1 MNKKEL
7 AEIKRRFD
15 PKKGNIPGIHG
26 CYVTSKGEILS
37 VFDTPMIS
45 ISEDDATKYMA
56 LFKRVLSGTPGQ
68 TGIDIVFSPEQVMSS
83 EQHQLLM
90 NLRDSALKDADLV
103 NMLYQT
109 IIDAIHMEENYL
121 ILLMN
126 DTYDVPH
133 RAKDAQ
139 RVLDDTQ
146 NETVFSYFVC
156 CICPVKLSKPVLSYW
171 AHENEFHS
179 SEPEWLVGAPEAG
192 FMFPAFDDRTSNIY
206 NALYYVRD
214 PEMAHEELTDALFHT
229 ELPMPAPAQKET
241 FQAILKDTLTE
252 DLNLEVMQ
260 AVHEQIAEKIEQ
272 TKEDKKAEA
281 PIVSAP
287 EVRSILEASGVPS
300 EKAEAFE
307 QKFEEQFG
315 RGTTLSAA
323 NIVNPKQF
331 EVRTPSVVI
340 HVAPDCGDMLETRL
354 INGKKYILIR
364 AEEGVEVNGVNVNIA
379 SEEN

>member
-26 CYVTSKGEILS
+26 CYVTTKGEILS

-45 ISEDDATKYMA
+45 VPEEDVTKYMA

-68 TGIDIVFSPEQVMSS
+68 TGIDIVFSPEQVMNS
-83 EQHQLLM
+83 EQHRFLM
-90 NLRDSALKDADLV
+90 HLRDSALKDADLV

-109 IIDAIHMEENYL
+109 IIDSVHMEENYL
-121 ILLMN
+121 ILLMH

-133 RAKDAQ
+133 RAKDDR
-139 RVLDDTQ
+139 RVLDDTL

-156 CICPVKLSKPVLSYW
+156 CICPVKLSKPVLSYRTQ
-171 AHENEFHS
+171 ENEFHAS
-179 SEPEWLVGAPEAG
+179 QPEWLVGAPESG
-192 FMFPAFDDRTSNIY
+192 FMFPAFDDRASNIY
-206 NALYYVRD
+206 NALYYIRD

-252 DLNLEVMQ
+252 DLNFEVVQ

-287 EVRSILEASGVPS
+287 EVRSLLETCGVPV

-307 QKFEEQFG
+307 QKFDEQFG

-323 NIVNPKQF
+323 NIVNPKQL
-331 EVRTPSVVI
+331 EVRTPGVVI
-340 HVAPDCGDMLETRL
+340 HVAPDCGDMLRTGF
-354 INGKKYILIR
+354 IDGKKYILIR
-364 AEEGVEVNGVNVNIA
+364 AEEGVEVNGINVNIS
-379 SEEN
+379 SEEK